1 MSWKKAQICRQE
13 VKYLGFVITKRHW
26 VLRHERKRAICSIP
40 WRDPKKEVCKF
51 LRAAKFCRIW
61 IPGFSEITKPLFKDT
76 AGSGK
81 GPLEWGP
88 EQEKVF
94 KKIKRVLTSAPAL
107 GLLDVTQNFN
117 LFVHEKVTLHWG
129 VLTQLGHGSAHSHT
143 CPNHWIQGPQD
154 GRYASGH

>member
-88 EQEKVF
+88 EQEKAF
-94 KKIKRVLTSAPAL
+94 KEIETLDHCTSIRASRSDM
-107 GLLDVTQNFN
+107 GL
-117 LFVHEKVTLHWG
+117 
-129 VLTQLGHGSAHSHT
+129 
-143 CPNHWIQGPQD
+143 
-154 GRYASGH
+154 